1 MSRTLRDAL
10 RPQLE
15 GRWEAFSQAHPHL
28 AEAIDRVK
36 FEEVMT
42 RRVREDEAFRR
53 AMDESR
59 LDEATLAAAAE
70 ALDRAW
76 SVVERVMPW

>member
-1 MSRTLRDAL
+1 MNPTLRDAL

-15 GRWEAFSQAHPHL
+15 GRWEAFAEAHPHL

-36 FEEVMT
+36 FDEVVA
-42 RRVREDEAFRR
+42 RRVREDEAFQQ
-53 AMDESR
+53 AMRDSQ
-59 LDEATLAAAAE
+59 LDEATLASAAE

-76 SVVERVMPW
+76 RVVERVLPL